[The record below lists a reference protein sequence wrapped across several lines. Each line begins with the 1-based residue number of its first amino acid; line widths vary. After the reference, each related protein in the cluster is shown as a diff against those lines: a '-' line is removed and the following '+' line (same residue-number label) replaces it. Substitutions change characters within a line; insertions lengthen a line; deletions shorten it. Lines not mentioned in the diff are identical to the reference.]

1 MSALARSTIQLTSRD
16 MAIVEMIY
24 RFAGCTVE
32 HIHERLWPENTAL
45 SSCYR
50 RIAWLV
56 AAKYLAAT
64 RLPSL
69 SGQGSGRTLLTIG
82 PASRPLVAKL
92 LGVPVTSLPRSTDI
106 ATPLFL
112 AHHFAVC
119 DFRVALELATADDPT
134 VDLVD
139 WTLETE
145 LKRSPTRVTDT
156 YSLQG
161 KSRIRTITLIPD
173 GAFTLAHHGSTER
186 AYLEQ
191 DMATMS
197 PKRLALKL
205 RGYLTQQHELPVPV
219 FFVTLTKSRAAQIID
234 LAAREADQLRA
245 DPTVF
250 FVTTKDRIRKD
261 TILHAPIWH
270 QPTVQPLVA
279 IIRGSAPDDTAS
291 PVPFNGTRSTSPP
304 VRLGHR

>member
-1 MSALARSTIQLTSRD
+1 MPALARSAMQLTPRD
-16 MAIVEMIY
+16 MAIVEMVY
-24 RFAGCTVE
+24 RFGGCTVE
-32 HIHERLWPENTAL
+32 HIHERMWPENTAL

-50 RIAWLV
+50 RIARLV

-82 PASRPLVAKL
+82 PSARPLIAKL
-92 LGVPVTSLPRSTDI
+92 LAVPLAALPRAADV

-119 DFRVALELATADDPT
+119 DFRVALELATAHDLA
-134 VDLVD
+134 VSLVD
-139 WTLETE
+139 WTLESE
-145 LKRSPTRVTDT
+145 LKRLPTRVTDT
-156 YSLQG
+156 YALQG
-161 KSRIRTITLIPD
+161 KSRTRTITLIPD
-173 GAFTLAHHGSTER
+173 GAFTLAHHGSAER
-186 AYLEQ
+186 AYFEQ

-205 RGYLTQQHELPVPV
+205 RGYLIQQQELPVPV
-219 FFVTLTKSRAAQIID
+219 FFVTLTQSRAAQIVD
-234 LAAREADQLRA
+234 LAAREAHQLKA

-250 FVTTKDRIRKD
+250 FVTTKDQIRKD

-270 QPTVQPLVA
+270 QPTVQTLVA

-291 PVPFNGTRSTSPP
+291 PPRFNSTRSASPV
-304 VRLGHR
+304 VRSGHR